1 MRLPDGMRQVV
12 AGVLAAGAFLG
23 LYFGLLLQWWLSGG
37 LAAAVYFALLLVIA
51 RRTPLSELML
61 SDRVSAADVAA
72 AGAALAEAVNRVG
85 HAAGTAPDADRPGLA
100 ELQSHLASI
109 REQVLADPADYR
121 SAQRFITS
129 YLPRMVDSVEG
140 FAALARR
147 VQGPDVARLQP
158 LREGLATYREAVARI
173 DRACLENDFTA
184 LEAEID
190 ALAFQVKRG

>member
-12 AGVLAAGAFLG
+12 AGVLAAVVFLG
-23 LYFGLLLQWWLSGG
+23 LYFGLLLQAWLAGV
-37 LAAAVYFALLLVIA
+37 LAALAYFAFLLVIA
-51 RRTPLSELML
+51 RRMPLSELML
-61 SDRVSAADVAA
+61 SDRVSAADVDT
-72 AGAALAEAVNRVG
+72 AGRALAEAARRVG
-85 HAAGTAPDADRPGLA
+85 RAAETAPEADRTGLI
-100 ELQSHLASI
+100 ELQAHLASI

-129 YLPRMVDSVEG
+129 YLPRMVESVEG

-147 VQGPDVARLQP
+147 VQGPDVSRLAP
-158 LREGLATYREAVARI
+158 LRDGLATYREAVARI

-190 ALAFQVKRG
+190 ALAFQVRRG